1 MLRKYFDEIEG
12 KIEILQKES
21 KIPTEDIINAQK
33 GIAKVVINRNKE
45 NADAIMNS
53 NEQLMET
60 FEHLENKLKES
71 NDFIIESQKNVI
83 YDNLK
88 DIMEKQQVLSD
99 SIKDMEIRLSQA
111 ITANPIQFTAN
122 VEMPKQ
128 TTDAPQSA
136 PAMEAIPEH
145 VLEEAD
151 RNWHHRISA
160 GLSMRLP

>member
-1 MLRKYFDEIEG
+1 MHRR
-12 KIEILQKES
+12 ES
-21 KIPTEDIINAQK
+21 QRLLST
-33 GIAKVVINRNKE
+33 GIKE

-99 SIKDMEIRLSQA
+99 SIKDMEIRRESG
-111 ITANPIQFTAN
+111 NHSKSYS
-122 VEMPKQ
+122 VYSKC
-128 TTDAPQSA
+128 
-136 PAMEAIPEH
+136 
-145 VLEEAD
+145 
-151 RNWHHRISA
+151 
-160 GLSMRLP
+160 